1 MECFWHCGYFDVK
14 FVNNY
19 GGSERG
25 ERYTQDVVKRV
36 NVIIGLDNLFRNLR
50 REGKLE
56 HFNRWMLVD
65 HYVGSYGY
73 EKGRKVPKQNRIE
86 GRKVFLCLTD
96 SNSINKVLRRLWNIS
111 NAVISPNK
119 QSGMWLFSL
128 HVGLSK
134 TRMGVRSFPHGG
146 YIDERPDSNL
156 LWLKCEGDA
165 TPHHWYQHEK
175 DGYYHKYTGLYL
187 TRENVL
193 KAQKLLQEHCN
204 LHTTIT
210 SHYATSAI
218 IRRYVG
224 WDS

>member
-1 MECFWHCGYFDVK
+1 
-14 FVNNY
+14 
-19 GGSERG
+19 
-25 ERYTQDVVKRV
+25 
-36 NVIIGLDNLFRNLR
+36 
-50 REGKLE
+50 
-56 HFNRWMLVD
+56 MLVD

-86 GRKVFLCLTD
+86 GRKVFLCLT
-96 SNSINKVLRRLWNIS
+96 
-111 NAVISPNK
+111 
-119 QSGMWLFSL
+119 
-128 HVGLSK
+128 
-134 TRMGVRSFPHGG
+134 
-146 YIDERPDSNL
+146 DSNL